1 MYVEIKIDL
10 SNELLYNK
18 MELAYTE
25 IWSRN
30 FHGYIE
36 GQAVNPEGHILLHTE
51 LTFDDFI
58 EDTLNNESYY
68 PSIDLVEEYRIGE
81 YSFAIVKTVYI
92 RILQRKFRKWLKT
105 LRLLKSPTYLH
116 LRRINGKYP

>member
-1 MYVEIKIDL
+1 MID
-10 SNELLYNK
+10 LYNK
-18 MELAYTE
+18 MKLAYTE
-25 IWSRN
+25 IWSKN
-30 FHGYIE
+30 IHGYIE
-36 GQAVNPEGHILLHTE
+36 GQTVNPEGHILLHTE

-68 PSIDLVEEYRIGE
+68 PSIDLVEEYTVGD
-81 YSFAIVKTVYI
+81 YSFAVVKTIYI

-105 LRLLKSPTYLH
+105 LSLLKSPKYLH